1 MDDALSDRQ
10 QRMLLFIRD
19 YLGEHGYPPS
29 NREIGQAT
37 GISSTSV
44 VDYNLRRLER
54 KGHLVCDPKVSR
66 GIKLSADMARGV
78 KHSAANPPATPSMF
92 EAQIVGLIAA
102 GQPIEA
108 LENPGEA
115 IRLTPDLAQEG
126 CYVLKVKG
134 ESMIEDLIADGD
146 LVVVKPQP
154 TAQNGD
160 IVVALLDESEAT
172 LKRFYREPGKGPGHS
187 DRIRLQPAN
196 SQMEPIY
203 RSPDQVQ
210 IRGKVVTVIRQ
221 IR

>member
-10 QRMLLFIRD
+10 QRMLLFIRQFLSD
-19 YLGEHGYPPS
+19 HGYPPS

-66 GIKLSADMARGV
+66 GIKLSGDLLLRSRAMF
-78 KHSAANPPATPSMF
+78 AAPV
-92 EAQIVGLIAA
+92 VGRIAA

-108 LENPGEA
+108 IENADEA
-115 IRLTPDLAQEG
+115 IRLTPDLAEEG
-126 CYVLKVKG
+126 CYLLKVKG

-160 IVVALLDESEAT
+160 IVVAILDENEAT
-172 LKRFYREPGKGPGHS
+172 LKRFYLEPRKGPGGS

-196 SQMEPIY
+196 AQMEPIY
-203 RSPDQVQ
+203 RSPEQVE
-210 IRGKVVTVIRQ
+210 IRGRVVTVIRQ
-221 IR
+221 IK

>member
-1 MDDALSDRQ
+1 MDDGLSERQ
-10 QRMLLFIRD
+10 QRMLQFIRA
-19 YLGEHGYPPS
+19 YLSEHGYPPS

-66 GIKLSADMARGV
+66 GIKLSAD
-78 KHSAANPPATPSMF
+78 AAVGRAPVFA
-92 EAQIVGLIAA
+92 AQVVGRIAA

-108 LENPGEA
+108 LESPEET

-126 CYVLKVKG
+126 CYVLRVKG

-154 TAQNGD
+154 VAQNGD
-160 IVVALLDESEAT
+160 IVVAILDDNEAT
-172 LKRFYREPGKGPGHS
+172 LKRFYREPGKGPGGS
-187 DRIRLQPAN
+187 DRVRLQPAN
-196 SQMEPIY
+196 ALMEPIY
-203 RSPDQVQ
+203 RSPEQVQ

-221 IR
+221 IK

>member
-1 MDDALSDRQ
+1 MMDEGLSTRQ
-10 QRMLLFIRD
+10 QSMLRFIRD
-19 YLGEHGYPPS
+19 YLAHHGYPPS
-29 NREIGQAT
+29 NREIGHAT

-54 KGHLVCDPKVSR
+54 KGHLVCEPKVSR
-66 GIKLSADMARGV
+66 GIKLSGDLPLA
-78 KHSAANPPATPSMF
+78 HLSSFSAPV
-92 EAQIVGLIAA
+92 VGRIAA

-108 LENPGEA
+108 LEETGEA
-115 IRLTPDLAQEG
+115 IRLTTDLAQEG

-160 IVVALLDESEAT
+160 IVVAILDDNEAT
-172 LKRFYREPGKGPGHS
+172 LKRFYREPGRGPGGS
-187 DRIRLQPAN
+187 ERIRLQPAN

-203 RSPDQVQ
+203 RAPNQVEV
-210 IRGKVVTVIRQ
+210 RGKVVTVIRQ

>member
-1 MDDALSDRQ
+1 MDVELSDRQ
-10 QRMLLFIRD
+10 QKMLTFIRD
-19 YLGEHGYPPS
+19 YLADHGYPPS

-44 VDYNLRRLER
+44 VDYNLKRLER
-54 KGHLVCDPKVSR
+54 KGHLICDPKVSR
-66 GIKLSADMARGV
+66 GIKLSNEQSFSNV
-78 KHSAANPPATPSMF
+78 SVFSAPV
-92 EAQIVGLIAA
+92 VGRIAA

-115 IRLTPDLAQEG
+115 IDLTPDLAQEG

-160 IVVALLDESEAT
+160 IVVAIIDDDQAT
-172 LKRFYREPGKGPGHS
+172 LKRFYREPGKGASGS

-196 SQMEPIY
+196 ATMEPIY
-203 RSPDQVQ
+203 CSPAQLQ
-210 IRGKVVTVIRQ
+210 IRGKVVTVIRH
-221 IR
+221 IV

>member
-1 MDDALSDRQ
+1 MDDGLSDRQ

-19 YLGEHGYPPS
+19 YLTEHGYPPS

-66 GIKLSADMARGV
+66 GIKLSADLSV
-78 KHSAANPPATPSMF
+78 ANPSVFHTPV
-92 EAQIVGLIAA
+92 VGRIAA

-108 LENPGEA
+108 LENPEEP

-126 CYVLKVKG
+126 CYVLRVKG

-160 IVVALLDESEAT
+160 IVVAILDDNEAT
-172 LKRFYREPGKGPGHS
+172 LKRFYREPGKGPGGS
-187 DRIRLQPAN
+187 ERVRLQPAN
-196 SQMEPIY
+196 AQMEPFY

-221 IR
+221 IK

>member
-10 QRMLLFIRD
+10 QRMLVFIRD
-19 YLGEHGYPPS
+19 YLGDHGYPPS

-66 GIKLSADMARGV
+66 GIKLSAEMPL
-78 KHSAANPPATPSMF
+78 ANPLLFETP
-92 EAQIVGLIAA
+92 IVGRIAA

-108 LENPGEA
+108 LENPDET
-115 IRLTPDLAQEG
+115 IRLTPDLAEEG

-146 LVVVKPQP
+146 LVVIKPQP

-160 IVVALLDESEAT
+160 IVVAVLDDNEAT
-172 LKRFYREPGKGPGHS
+172 LKRFYREPGKGTGGS
-187 DRIRLQPAN
+187 ERVRLQPAN
-196 SQMEPIY
+196 VLMEPIY
-203 RSPDQVQ
+203 RSPEQVQ
-210 IRGKVVTVIRQ
+210 IRGRVVTVIRQ
-221 IR
+221 IK

>member
-10 QRMLLFIRD
+10 QRMLVFIRD
-19 YLGEHGYPPS
+19 YLTEHGYPPS
-29 NREIGQAT
+29 NREIGHAT

-54 KGHLVCDPKVSR
+54 KGHLICDPKVSR
-66 GIKLSADMARGV
+66 GIKLSGDAPLT
-78 KHSAANPPATPSMF
+78 SLSIFAAPV
-92 EAQIVGLIAA
+92 VGRIAA

-108 LENPGEA
+108 LENPGDS

-126 CYVLKVKG
+126 CYVLRVKG

-160 IVVALLDESEAT
+160 IVVAILDDNEAT
-172 LKRFYREPGKGPGHS
+172 LKRFYHEPGKGPGGS
-187 DRIRLQPAN
+187 ERIRLQPAN
-196 SQMEPIY
+196 AQMEPIY
-203 RSPDQVQ
+203 RSPSQVE

>member
-1 MDDALSDRQ
+1 MDDTLSDRQ
-10 QRMLLFIRD
+10 QRMLVFIRD
-19 YLGEHGYPPS
+19 YLAGHGYPPS
-29 NREIGQAT
+29 NREIGKAT
-37 GISSTSV
+37 KISSTSV

-54 KGHLVCDPKVSR
+54 KGHLVCEPKVSR
-66 GIKLSADMARGV
+66 GIKLSAAV
-78 KHSAANPPATPSMF
+78 PLAVLSTF
-92 EAQIVGLIAA
+92 EAPVVGRIAA

-108 LENPGEA
+108 LENPDET

-126 CYVLKVKG
+126 CFVLKVKG

-160 IVVALLDESEAT
+160 IVVAILDDYEAT
-172 LKRFYREPGKGPGHS
+172 LKRFYRESGKGADGS

-196 SQMEPIY
+196 SQMSPIY
-203 RSPDQVQ
+203 RSPDAVQ

>member
-1 MDDALSDRQ
+1 MDAVLSDRQ
-10 QRMLLFIRD
+10 QRMLVFIRD
-19 YLGEHGYPPS
+19 YLGAHGYPPS
-29 NREIGQAT
+29 NREIGHAT

-44 VDYNLRRLER
+44 VDYNLKRLER

-66 GIKLSADMARGV
+66 GIKLSADQPF
-78 KHSAANPPATPSMF
+78 AALALGPAFDIP
-92 EAQIVGLIAA
+92 IVGRIAA

-108 LENPGEA
+108 LEDASET

-134 ESMIEDLIADGD
+134 TSMIEDLINDGD
-146 LVVVKPQP
+146 LVVIKPQP
-154 TAQNGD
+154 SAQNGE
-160 IVVALLDESEAT
+160 IVVAILDENEAT
-172 LKRFYREPGKGPGHS
+172 LKRFYREPGKGAGGS

-196 SQMEPIY
+196 AQMEPIF

-221 IR
+221 LR

>member
-1 MDDALSDRQ
+1 MDDILSDRQ
-10 QRMLLFIRD
+10 QKMLAFIRS
-19 YLGEHGYPPS
+19 YRNEHGYPPS
-29 NREIGQAT
+29 NREIGRAA

-66 GIKLSADMARGV
+66 GIKLSDELDMAQQ
-78 KHSAANPPATPSMF
+78 AIFNANV
-92 EAQIVGLIAA
+92 VGRIAA

-108 LENPGEA
+108 LEDKTES

-160 IVVALLDESEAT
+160 IVVAILDDNEAT
-172 LKRFYREPGKGPGHS
+172 LKRFYREPGKGPAGS
-187 DRIRLQPAN
+187 ERIRLQPAN
-196 SQMEPIY
+196 AQMEPIY
-203 RSPDQVQ
+203 RAPSEVQ
-210 IRGKVVTVIRQ
+210 IRGRVVTVIRQ
-221 IR
+221 LR